1 MPLFCFLILYSE
13 LGPNVDADNLPS
25 LAVFGD
31 LELWRTS
38 PTHHHSTFT
47 AVTHEQYDQVII
59 KNDIALIYLKSPIF
73 DKYEKNISS
82 IPIANSSNEI
92 SDYSNCFLIGW
103 GATGGMYVPFI
114 LTGCCMLNFI
124 VLFFCLSKILLRY
137 NVLCCICYIFKGFVI
152 LTMGVFY
159 LFSEN
164 PAFHNYAC
172 CIY

>member
-13 LGPNVDADNLPS
+13 LGSNEDADNLPS

-73 DKYEKNISS
+73 DKYEKSISS
-82 IPIANSSNEI
+82 IPISNSSNEI
-92 SDYSNCFLIGW
+92 SDYSSCFVIGW

-124 VLFFCLSKILLRY
+124 VLFSVCQRY
-137 NVLCCICYIFKGFVI
+137 CSDIMYCVVSAIFLKD
-152 LTMGVFY
+152 
-159 LFSEN
+159 S
-164 PAFHNYAC
+164 
-172 CIY
+172 